1 MTMKKTTMALMLVSG
16 SMMLGGCQQF
26 HSLFAGSPARA
37 ETASVDM
44 SGYFEARLE
53 AGRNHL
59 MRNRPAQAVT
69 AFRQAS
75 YNAGTAASA
84 YNGMAIAYAQIGRDD
99 LARQYFMA
107 AMQADPGDE
116 RYVRNLARLDGG
128 LPSDE
133 QEGAL
138 AQVDANANEPVPE
151 AAVPSPSGVDPVAAP
166 TPLRRVS
173 DREVTIDTRAENST
187 SRTVPVRVLSR
198 GEGTVVTSARVT
210 VEGQPASPTV
220 RQDYPVRVALADVPQ
235 RSRSGYPIRIEL
247 PEAK

>member
-1 MTMKKTTMALMLVSG
+1 MLVAG

-37 ETASVDM
+37 ETAAVDM

-84 YNGMAIAYAQIGRDD
+84 YNGMAIAYAEMGRDD

-107 AMQADPGDE
+107 AMQADPADE
-116 RYVRNLARLDGG
+116 RFARNLARLDDD
-128 LPSDE
+128 LPSSELDE
-133 QEGAL
+133 AL
-138 AQVDANANEPVPE
+138 AQVEANATEPVAE
-151 AAVPSPSGVDPVAAP
+151 AALPSPNSADRVSAP
-166 TPLRRVS
+166 APLRRVS
-173 DREVTIDTRAENST
+173 DREVTIDPRADNSA

-198 GEGTVVTSARVT
+198 SEGSPAASARVT
-210 VEGQPASPTV
+210 VEGRPAPRAATPA
-220 RQDYPVRVALADVPQ
+220 YPVRVALGEVTQ
-235 RSRSGYPIRIEL
+235 RSRSSYPVRIEL